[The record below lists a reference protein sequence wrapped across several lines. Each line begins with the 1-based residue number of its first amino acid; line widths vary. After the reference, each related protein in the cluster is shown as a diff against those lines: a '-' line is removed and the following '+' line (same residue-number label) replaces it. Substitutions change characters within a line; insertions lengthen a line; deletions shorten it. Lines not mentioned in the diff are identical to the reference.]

1 MMASVLSQP
10 RLAPILAAVA
20 LTSLA
25 AVAPAAA
32 QDPYAP
38 HQLGVLEAQQQMDR
52 FRAIAQQNELNALA
66 GEVQTER
73 ALDSLRLQRGSL
85 LTGPAAP
92 LWSTPTPGA
101 GPGEVAGITIPS
113 DRLADSNAKIK
124 AILARNGR

>member
-1 MMASVLSQP
+1 MASVLSQP
-10 RLAPILAAVA
+10 RLAPTLAAVA
-20 LTSLA
+20 LTSLV

-32 QDPYAP
+32 QDPYAQ

-66 GEVQTER
+66 DEVQTER
-73 ALDSLRLQRGSL
+73 ALDSLRLQRGGL
-85 LTGPAAP
+85 ITGPAAP
-92 LWSTPTPGA
+92 HWSTPTPGA
-101 GPGEVAGITIPS
+101 GPGEVADITIPS